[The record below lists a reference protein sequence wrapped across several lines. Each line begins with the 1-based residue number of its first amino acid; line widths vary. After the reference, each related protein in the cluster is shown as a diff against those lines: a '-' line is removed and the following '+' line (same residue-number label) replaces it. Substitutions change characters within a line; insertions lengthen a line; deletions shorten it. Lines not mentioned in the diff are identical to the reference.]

1 LRGDFVGRLDA
12 TFSTWVP
19 ERGGVLNI
27 KDFRPISLGS
37 SVYKI
42 LSKVLAKRLE
52 CAMLWVLF
60 RVLLLKERRI
70 PDAAFIANE
79 LVVPTKG

>member
-1 LRGDFVGRLDA
+1 MRGDFVGRLDA
-12 TFSTWVP
+12 TFSTRVP

-52 CAMLWVLF
+52 CAMQWVLF
-60 RVLLLKERRI
+60 RVLLLKE
-70 PDAAFIANE
+70 DAFQMQ
-79 LVVPTKG
+79 LSLQMS